1 MEKFREILKDFSWL
15 CAAERIYSPNSM
27 TTTSGSIGTILH
39 HKGTTVW
46 TISPQATVFEAI
58 QLLERKNIGA
68 LPVVEND
75 KLLGIFSERDY
86 ARKVA
91 LEGKSS
97 HNTKVRD
104 ILTANVATIT
114 PHETVEDAMRIMTDK
129 HIRHLP
135 VMEDDRMVGFVSIG
149 DMVNWII
156 SAQNATID
164 QMESYLSGR

>member
-1 MEKFREILKDFSWL
+1 
-15 CAAERIYSPNSM
+15 
-27 TTTSGSIGTILH
+27 
-39 HKGTTVW
+39 
-46 TISPQATVFEAI
+46 
-58 QLLERKNIGA
+58 
-68 LPVVEND
+68 
-75 KLLGIFSERDY
+75 
-86 ARKVA
+86 VA
-91 LEGKSS
+91 LEGKNS

-114 PHETVEDAMRIMTDK
+114 PDETVEDAMRIMTDK

-135 VMEDDRMVGFVSIG
+135 VMEDDRMVGFISIG